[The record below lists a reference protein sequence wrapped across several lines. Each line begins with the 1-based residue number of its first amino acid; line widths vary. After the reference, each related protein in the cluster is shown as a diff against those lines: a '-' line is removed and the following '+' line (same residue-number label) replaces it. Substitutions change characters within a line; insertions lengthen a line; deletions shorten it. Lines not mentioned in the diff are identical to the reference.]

1 MRKILLWCASLAV
14 LGLAACDSSTS
25 SDSSSTPSELVG
37 IWKDSAKVGAEG
49 AVVYLQL
56 KDGGVGFAKAYTFSG
71 RILNDT
77 DTATGTWKVS
87 GNKLI
92 VNATLGGSPLN
103 DTAAYTV
110 SGSTLTLSG
119 SILAAA
125 FSLPTNTVFTKAAG
139 IVAPKF

>member
-37 IWKDSAKVGAEG
+37 IWKDSIPSYGTVI
-49 AVVYLQL
+49 YLQL
-56 KDGGVGFAKAYTFSG
+56 KSGGSGLVKAYTLYDNALVG
-71 RILNDT
+71 T
-77 DTATGTWKVS
+77 DSAVGTWTAS
-87 GNKLI
+87 GGKLV
-92 VNATLGGSPLN
+92 VNAVYDGATIK

-110 SGSTLTLSG
+110 SGSSLTLKG
-119 SILAAA
+119 SVLGTTG
-125 FSLPTNTVFTKAAG
+125 SYTFTKATA